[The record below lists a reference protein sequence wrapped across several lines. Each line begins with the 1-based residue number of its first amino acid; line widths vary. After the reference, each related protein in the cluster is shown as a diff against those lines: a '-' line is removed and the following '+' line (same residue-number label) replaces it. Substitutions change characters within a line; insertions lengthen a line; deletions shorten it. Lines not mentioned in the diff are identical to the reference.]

1 MSRTAAIAAAAVVA
15 IAAAGAGYW
24 IGLQRTPGGPP
35 GAMANAG
42 PPKGGPAG
50 AGAQAVAVEAAK
62 VVTAPMPQTITAVGS
77 LRSDEP
83 VTLRPESAG
92 RISAITFQEGQ
103 RVTKGAP
110 LVKLDPAIPEA
121 EYAQAK
127 ANLTLATAKF
137 DRP

>member
-1 MSRTAAIAAAAVVA
+1 MSRPVA
-15 IAAAGAGYW
+15 IAAAVVFAIGAAAAGYW
-24 IGLQRTPGGPP
+24 MGTQRTPAPSAAAPGP
-35 GAMANAG
+35 ASA
-42 PPKGGPAG
+42 KGGPQQAG
-50 AGAQAVAVEAAK
+50 GASVSVEATK

-77 LRSDEP
+77 LRSDES

-103 RVTKGAP
+103 RVAKGVP

-127 ANLTLATAKF
+127 ANLTLAKA
-137 DRP
+137 